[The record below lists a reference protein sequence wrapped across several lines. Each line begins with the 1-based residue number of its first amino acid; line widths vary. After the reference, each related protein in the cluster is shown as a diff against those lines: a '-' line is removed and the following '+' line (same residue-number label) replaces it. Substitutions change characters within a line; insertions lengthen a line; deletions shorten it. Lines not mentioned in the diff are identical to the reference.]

1 MTKTSLYRHFDTNG
15 QLLYVG
21 ISKGVM
27 ARISGHQR
35 DSGWFWDI
43 ATITLQTFS
52 TREEALYAEAVA
64 IRDENPKYNKARP
77 VPVAPG
83 LREEIEQPEESPPTY
98 ISFVFPEASAEE
110 RIVGYTIVESPD
122 DDLSWLG
129 AALVYADLDGESF
142 GLQGAAKMA
151 LALDGVLVTDQEA
164 LLEGAPFTVRR
175 VEHHVR
181 A

>member
-1 MTKTSLYRHFDTNG
+1 MTKTSLYRHFDANG

-21 ISKGVM
+21 ISKGLM
-27 ARISGHQR
+27 ARISGHER

-43 ATITLQTFS
+43 ATITLQTYQ

-64 IRDENPKYNKARP
+64 IRDENPSYNKARP

-83 LREEIEQPEESPPTY
+83 QRVEIENPEHSQPAY
-98 ISFVFPEASAEE
+98 ISSVFSENSADE
-110 RIVGYTIVESPD
+110 RAVGYTIVESPD

-129 AALVYADLDGESF
+129 TVLAYADLKGERF
-142 GLQGAAKMA
+142 GLQSAAKMA
-151 LALDGVLVTDQEA
+151 LALDGVLVTDQEV
-164 LLEGAPFTVRR
+164 LLEGAPFAVRKVERR
-175 VEHHVR
+175 VR